1 MPRGKHVLGMPK
13 GRHIYG
19 TVKVGE
25 KGQIVIPKEAR
36 THFGIHSGDTLLV
49 LGDEKSGLII
59 SRPEAIRELAMQIL
73 AQMDEDGTL
82 PTEKTGK

>member
-13 GRHIYG
+13 GRHVYG

-36 THFGIHSGDTLLV
+36 SHFGIQPGDTLLV
-49 LGDEKSGLII
+49 LGDEKSDLII

-73 AQMDEDGTL
+73 AQIDEDT
-82 PTEKTGK
+82 T